1 MSIAD
6 RVDTLMT
13 FYKKF
18 VKENGYGP
26 QDFLIISPFMKE
38 NSTINQF
45 NERINSFWKETYK
58 NPIGIYSEVHT
69 REKTGAIDTTT
80 SINKTRCC
88 SIWTAKGDGRK
99 CVFVLNF
106 NFSTFYKGIDEITN
120 YYQHNSKDLLMM
132 DPGISNVNVALTRAK
147 ENLVLCYEI
156 FDDDPLI

>member
-1 MSIAD
+1 
-6 RVDTLMT
+6 
-13 FYKKF
+13 
-18 VKENGYGP
+18 
-26 QDFLIISPFMKE
+26 MKE

-58 NPIGIYSEVHT
+58 NPTGIYSEVHT

-120 YYQHNSKDLLMM
+120 CRQYSGEDLLMM

>member
-1 MSIAD
+1 
-6 RVDTLMT
+6 
-13 FYKKF
+13 
-18 VKENGYGP
+18 
-26 QDFLIISPFMKE
+26 MKE
-38 NSTINQF
+38 NSIINQF

-58 NPIGIYSEVHT
+58 NPTGIYSEVHT

-120 YYQHNSKDLLMM
+120 CHHIDEIANYRHIDEITNCQHTGGNLHQYSDKDLLMM

>member
-1 MSIAD
+1 
-6 RVDTLMT
+6 
-13 FYKKF
+13 
-18 VKENGYGP
+18 
-26 QDFLIISPFMKE
+26 MKE

-45 NERINSFWKETYK
+45 NERINSFWKETYN
-58 NPIGIYSEVHT
+58 NPTSIYSEVHT

-106 NFSTFYKGIDEITN
+106 NFSTFYKGADEINN
-120 YYQHNSKDLLMM
+120 YRQYNDKDLLMM

-156 FDDDPLI
+156 FDNDPLL

>member
-1 MSIAD
+1 
-6 RVDTLMT
+6 
-13 FYKKF
+13 
-18 VKENGYGP
+18 
-26 QDFLIISPFMKE
+26 MKE

-58 NPIGIYSEVHT
+58 NPTGIYSEVHT

-120 YYQHNSKDLLMM
+120 
-132 DPGISNVNVALTRAK
+132 SNLHHID
-147 ENLVLCYEI
+147 EI
-156 FDDDPLI
+156 NNYH

>member
-1 MSIAD
+1 
-6 RVDTLMT
+6 
-13 FYKKF
+13 
-18 VKENGYGP
+18 
-26 QDFLIISPFMKE
+26 MKE

-58 NPIGIYSEVHT
+58 NPTGIYSEVHT
-69 REKTGAIDTTT
+69 REKTRAIDTTT

-120 YYQHNSKDLLMM
+120 CHQCSDKNLLMM

-156 FDDDPLI
+156 FDNDPLI

>member
-1 MSIAD
+1 
-6 RVDTLMT
+6 
-13 FYKKF
+13 
-18 VKENGYGP
+18 
-26 QDFLIISPFMKE
+26 MKE

-58 NPIGIYSEVHT
+58 NPTGIYSEVHT

-106 NFSTFYKGIDEITN
+106 NFSTFYKGIDEINN
-120 YYQHNSKDLLMM
+120 YHQYSDKDLLMM
-132 DPGISNVNVALTRAK
+132 DPGISNINVALTRAK

-156 FDDDPLI
+156 FDDDPLL

>member
-1 MSIAD
+1 
-6 RVDTLMT
+6 
-13 FYKKF
+13 
-18 VKENGYGP
+18 
-26 QDFLIISPFMKE
+26 MKE

-58 NPIGIYSEVHT
+58 NPTGIYSEVHT

-106 NFSTFYKGIDEITN
+106 NFSTFYKGIDEIAN
-120 YYQHNSKDLLMM
+120 YHQYSGKDLLMM

>member
-1 MSIAD
+1 
-6 RVDTLMT
+6 
-13 FYKKF
+13 
-18 VKENGYGP
+18 
-26 QDFLIISPFMKE
+26 MKE

-120 YYQHNSKDLLMM
+120 CHHIDEIANYRHTGGNLHQYSDKDLLTM

>member
-1 MSIAD
+1 
-6 RVDTLMT
+6 
-13 FYKKF
+13 
-18 VKENGYGP
+18 
-26 QDFLIISPFMKE
+26 MKE

-58 NPIGIYSEVHT
+58 NPTGIYSEVHT

-120 YYQHNSKDLLMM
+120 SNLRQYSDKDLLMM

>member
-1 MSIAD
+1 
-6 RVDTLMT
+6 
-13 FYKKF
+13 
-18 VKENGYGP
+18 
-26 QDFLIISPFMKE
+26 MKE

-58 NPIGIYSEVHT
+58 NPTGIYSEVHT

-106 NFSTFYKGIDEITN
+106 NFSTFYKGVDEINN
-120 YYQHNSKDLLMM
+120 YHQYSNKDLLMM

>member
-1 MSIAD
+1 
-6 RVDTLMT
+6 
-13 FYKKF
+13 
-18 VKENGYGP
+18 
-26 QDFLIISPFMKE
+26 MKE

-45 NERINSFWKETYK
+45 NERINRFWKETYK
-58 NPIGIYSEVHT
+58 NPTGIYSEVHT

-106 NFSTFYKGIDEITN
+106 NFSTFYKGIDEITIAN
-120 YYQHNSKDLLMM
+120 YRQYSDKDLLMM

>member
-1 MSIAD
+1 
-6 RVDTLMT
+6 
-13 FYKKF
+13 
-18 VKENGYGP
+18 
-26 QDFLIISPFMKE
+26 MKE

-58 NPIGIYSEVHT
+58 NPTGIYSEVHT

-106 NFSTFYKGIDEITN
+106 NFSTFYKGVDEINN
-120 YYQHNSKDLLMM
+120 YHQYRGKDLLMM